1 METANVVENA
11 RTILGGDYPAILEMM
26 ENLLARPISAPE
38 LLDVLTPTILQ
49 AVTRERKPRARAA
62 QARGIAEAQARNITF
77 GRPKTQPPPNFA
89 SILELVSKRQI
100 THEVAAKMCGVSV
113 GTYYRMRRNWLA
125 ENNEVDGAQA

>member
-1 METANVVENA
+1 MKTANGDESA
-11 RTILGGDYPAILEMM
+11 KTLLGEDYPAILELTEKLM
-26 ENLLARPISAPE
+26 AQPVSAPE
-38 LLDVLTPTILQ
+38 LLERLAG
-49 AVTRERKPRARAA
+49 AVSRSVASRQRSLAHAA

-125 ENNEVDGAQA
+125 ENNEVDGA